1 MTNLLTWRFW
11 FALRPES
18 LIPSIQKSFAVLLIA
33 FVVIAFFMLLA
44 KKRSGIYRGFFKRL
58 YTFFLS
64 NAIIGGILF
73 FLNYEMVPFFSA
85 RFWIAIWGITMLVWL
100 ALILKK
106 LRVIPIQK
114 KKQEQDKELKKYL
127 P

>member
-18 LIPSIQKSFAVLLIA
+18 LIPSIQKGFAILLIA
-33 FVVIAFFMLLA
+33 FIVIAFFMLLA

-64 NAIIGGILF
+64 NVIIGGILL

-85 RFWIAIWGITMLVWL
+85 RFWLAIWGITMLVWL

>member
-1 MTNLLTWRFW
+1 MTNLMTWRFW

-18 LIPSIQKSFAVLLIA
+18 LIPAIQKGFAILLIS

-44 KKRSGIYRGFFKRL
+44 KKRGGIYRGFFKRL
-58 YTFFLS
+58 YAFFLS
-64 NAIIGGILF
+64 NAFIGGILF
-73 FLNYEMVPFFSA
+73 FLNYELVPFFSA
-85 RFWIAIWGITMLVWL
+85 RFWLAIWGITMLAWL

-106 LRVIPIQK
+106 LRLIPIQK
-114 KKQEQDKELKKYL
+114 RKQEQDKELKKYL

>member
-18 LIPSIQKSFAVLLIA
+18 LTPLSQKVFVALLIA

-44 KKRSGIYRGFFKRL
+44 KKKSSLYRGFFKRL

-73 FLNYEMVPFFSA
+73 FLNYEMVPFFAA
-85 RFWIAIWGITMLVWL
+85 RFWLGIWGLTMLVWL